1 MKKFHHVAYAL
12 LTGASTLVLASTAS
26 AQAAAGAENAETL
39 QEVVVTGSRV
49 IQNGD
54 DSPTPVTVVS
64 TEQLLQTTPRTVV
77 EGLLTLPVFAGGRSP
92 QTNPGNSSQNGSYR
106 SLNLRNIGVTRTLV
120 LFDSKRVMTTTP
132 QGEVDADFVPSLLL
146 QRVDVVTGGAS
157 AVYGSDAVSGVV
169 NFVTDRG
176 YNGMKVDGHYGIS
189 ARNDGPEAQVGI
201 AGGMDI
207 LGGRGHIEGSLEYF
221 NSPGIFTKAGRTW
234 GAQVI
239 TVNRANAT
247 SPYHLVYDTRLNSVS
262 YGGYILPGN
271 LAALGALGGGLRD
284 MTFSANGVLTPFRH
298 GTAVASG
305 IESGGDGAYYERA
318 SLLQKDQHSIAFGRF
333 DFDVSDNTH
342 FYAEVT
348 GMNKHNENNHQDNE
362 LRNWCLSTKNP
373 YLSAA
378 QQALFPASLAS
389 VGTAGTNGFCPA
401 NTFLFGK
408 EFLQIGVLQP
418 DAVVKAYSAQFAL
431 DGKFGDKYKWE
442 LFYVPSVGSQF
453 TKNNNNIDNA
463 KMAAASDAVLNSAG
477 QIVCQAS
484 LSTDP
489 VVAARFAN
497 CAPINMFGPTSESQ
511 AAINYVTAVTKFTAT
526 TKQHDVGGSIT
537 GAPFDSWAGPVNM
550 AFSAEWHTT
559 HYDVASNALAVA
571 PDCTGIRFNCPYPTS
586 PLAYVSNVLN
596 NQPGAKQTV
605 YEGAYEFDLPL
616 LKDAAFAK
624 GLNLNGAVRY
634 ANYNNSSVTLAGTTF
649 SANTW
654 KVGLDYHINDQFT
667 IRATRSRDIRAPNL
681 IELYNPRLINPAGV
695 NDVHT
700 GITGSAPFITDPNPN
715 LVPEK
720 ADTYTAGIVLRP
732 SFIPSFSVAIDYYQM
747 RIGNAITTI
756 QGQNVTIQT
765 ICENSGGTSPYCALI
780 QRPLP
785 FSDHSAANFVTAFY
799 SQPQNAQSTYV
810 RGADFE
816 VNYAHSLLGGQFSVR
831 GLMSYQ
837 PELATVQFVGAP
849 RLNAAGA
856 AGLPTERATVFLKY
870 KRDNT
875 SVDVQERWSAG
886 TWWQSDRT
894 LGFSEPSL
902 PSVAYTALTISHDI
916 PDYSTQIYLSI
927 NNLFDKQPTP
937 YGNIGGAS
945 GVPGLFGGN
954 IPGEDII
961 GRYFTLGFRYRS
973 K

>member
-1 MKKFHHVAYAL
+1 MQYA
-12 LTGASTLVLASTAS
+12 SLAFGGLFAALALAALPMTVNAQSTAGTS
-26 AQAAAGAENAETL
+26 AESLE
-39 QEVVVTGSRV
+39 EVVVTGSRV

-120 LFDSKRVMTTTP
+120 LFDGKRVMTTTP

-146 QRVDVVTGGAS
+146 QRVDIVTGGAS
-157 AVYGSDAVSGVV
+157 AVYGSDAVAGVV
-169 NFVTDRG
+169 NFVTDRA
-176 YNGMKVDGHYGIS
+176 YTGMKVDAHYGIS
-189 ARNDGPEAQVGI
+189 SRNDGPEAQIGI
-201 AGGMDI
+201 AGGTE
-207 LGGRGHIEGSLEYF
+207 LFGGRGHVEGSFEYY
-221 NSPGIFTKAGRTW
+221 NSPGIFTKAGRAW

-239 TVNRANAT
+239 TVNRANAS

-271 LAALGALGGGLRD
+271 LAVLGPQGGGIRD
-284 MTFSANGVLTPFRH
+284 MTFASNGVLTPFRH

-318 SLLQKDQHSIAFGRF
+318 SLLQKDQHNIAFGRF
-333 DFDVSDNTH
+333 DYDVSDNTR

-348 GMNKHNENNHQDNE
+348 GMVKHNENNHQDNE
-362 LRNWCLSTKNP
+362 VRNWCLSTTNP
-373 YLSAA
+373 FLTA
-378 QQALFPASLAS
+378 QQRALFPANLPS
-389 VGTAGTNGFCPA
+389 VGTAGTNGYCPA

-418 DAVVKAYSAQFAL
+418 DSVVKAYTAQFAL
-431 DGKFGDKYKWE
+431 DGKLGDKYKWE
-442 LFYVPSVGSQF
+442 VFYVPSLGSQD

-463 KMAAASDAVLNSAG
+463 KMAAASDAVINPANG

-484 LSTDP
+484 LSADP
-489 VVAARFAN
+489 AVAARFAD
-497 CAPINMFGPTSESQ
+497 CAPINMFGPTSESR
-511 AAINYVTAVTKFTAT
+511 AAINYVTAVTRFTAT
-526 TKQHDVGGSIT
+526 TKQHDVGGSLT

-550 AFSAEWHTT
+550 ALSAEWHTT
-559 HYDVASNALAVA
+559 SFGVISNALAVPA
-571 PDCTGIRFNCPYPTS
+571 DCTGIRFNCPYPTA

-605 YEGAYEFDLPL
+605 YEGAYEFDLPVA
-616 LKDAAFAK
+616 KDLTFAK
-624 GLNLNGAVRY
+624 ALNLNGAVRY
-634 ANYNNSSVTLAGTTF
+634 ANYKNSSVTLPSTTF
-649 SANTW
+649 TANTW
-654 KVGLDYHINDQFT
+654 KVGIDYHMNDQFA

-732 SFIPSFSVAIDYYQM
+732 NFLPNFSVAVDYYQM
-747 RIGNAITTI
+747 RIGNAISII

-799 SQPQNAQSTYV
+799 SQPQNAQSTYT
-810 RGADFE
+810 RGVDFE
-816 VNYAHSLLGGQFSVR
+816 LNFAHSLLGGQFSAR

-837 PELATVQFVGAP
+837 PELATVQFAGAP

-856 AGLPTERATVFLKY
+856 AGLPTSRVTLFLKY
-870 KRDNT
+870 QRGNN

-894 LGFSEPSL
+894 LVFSEPSL
-902 PSVAYTALTISHDI
+902 PSVAYTALTLSHDI
-916 PDYSTQIYLSI
+916 PSYNTQVYFSI

-961 GRYFTLGFRYRS
+961 GRFFTLGLRYRS